1 MFHHFLLILL
11 SFIQKEKG
19 ERNVCVEEGRFVDNP
34 PLNWLLLCK
43 LSPLIGC
50 FQLDW
55 TIQTCRWRE
64 LPPGWRPELRASNCW
79 CRKVLD
85 AGTSNKR
92 GNWNGYLHSNI
103 SYLQSAVSPRKA
115 VGDMMPVLLA
125 TAIAIPDSKNGAVKS
140 TADSRSELIWKIGKR
155 ISNEYF
161 WCILKGGV
169 VHKSTN

>member
-1 MFHHFLLILL
+1 MSVL
-11 SFIQKEKG
+11 
-19 ERNVCVEEGRFVDNP
+19 EEGRFVDNS
-34 PLNWLLLCK
+34 PLNWLLLPK

-92 GNWNGYLHSNI
+92 SNWNRYLHYNI
-103 SYLQSAVSPRKA
+103 LLCYEVSSFSKPTVISSKQILRDFYTKTCCLFQVRQA
-115 VGDMMPVLLA
+115 QTEIVLGSWKFGD
-125 TAIAIPDSKNGAVKS
+125 I
-140 TADSRSELIWKIGKR
+140 RSEQQSDCRAPI
-155 ISNEYF
+155 
-161 WCILKGGV
+161 
-169 VHKSTN
+169 

>member
-1 MFHHFLLILL
+1 MSVL
-11 SFIQKEKG
+11 
-19 ERNVCVEEGRFVDNP
+19 EEGRFVDNP
-34 PLNWLLLCK
+34 PLNWLLLRK

-125 TAIAIPDSKNGAVKS
+125 TAIAIPDSRNGAVKS
-140 TADSRSELIWKIGKR
+140 TADSRSELIWRKKR
-155 ISNEYF
+155 ISHEIFLMHY
-161 WCILKGGV
+161 KGGCSQIN
-169 VHKSTN
+169 KLSRKALGYYLSTSISMVKK